1 MGEKRKKT
9 DSRCWER
16 RNTTMACARGK
27 VAVTPRIFG
36 VLDVLLKIEPTGLA
50 NGFSVGYERKSTT
63 IP

>member
-1 MGEKRKKT
+1 
-9 DSRCWER
+9 
-16 RNTTMACARGK
+16 MACARGK